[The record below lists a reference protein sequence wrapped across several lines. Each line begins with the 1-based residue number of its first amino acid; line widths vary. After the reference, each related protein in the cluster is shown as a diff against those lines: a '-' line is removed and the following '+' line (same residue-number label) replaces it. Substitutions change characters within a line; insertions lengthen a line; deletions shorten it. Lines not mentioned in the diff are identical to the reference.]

1 MLQFLSYLFYVP
13 WSMYKVKITTAH
25 YDFYAQHK
33 IKKLGNYA
41 PKHLISVHTLINPP
55 FTYDTS
61 DKHNDMVLLK
71 MLVKNNDKW
80 TLVSKLGAI
89 VKSVGVSKNR
99 KRLFAKVLSKI
110 K

>member
-1 MLQFLSYLFYVP
+1 
-13 WSMYKVKITTAH
+13 VKITKAH
-25 YDFYAQHK
+25 YDFYTQRK
-33 IKKLGNYA
+33 IRCLGNYT
-41 PKHLISVHTLINPP
+41 PKHLVSVHTLINPP

-80 TLVSKLGAI
+80 SLISKLGAI
-89 VKSVGVSKNR
+89 VQSTGVNKNR
-99 KRLFAKVLSKI
+99 KRLFTRVLSKI

>member
-1 MLQFLSYLFYVP
+1 M
-13 WSMYKVKITTAH
+13 KITKAH

-61 DKHNDMVLLK
+61 DKHNDMALLRT
-71 MLVKNNDKW
+71 LVKNNNKC
-80 TLVSKLGAI
+80 TLISKLKAI
-89 VKSVGVSKNR
+89 VQSIGVNKNR
-99 KRLFAKVLSKI
+99 KRLFTKVLDRI

>member
-1 MLQFLSYLFYVP
+1 M
-13 WSMYKVKITTAH
+13 KITKAH

-33 IKKLGNYA
+33 IKRLGNYA

-71 MLVKNNDKW
+71 MLVKNNDKCA
-80 TLVSKLGAI
+80 LVSKLATI
-89 VKSVGVSKNR
+89 VHSLGVNKNR
-99 KRLFAKVLSKI
+99 KRLFTKVLSRI